1 MVFFPVRGG
10 EMENSLKELRLK
22 SRMTQKE
29 AADYLKVSLRTYKTY
44 ENDPEKVSSIK
55 YAYMVEQ
62 LQKLVF
68 VDETHGILD
77 IEAIR
82 DVCLDVLP
90 EYGVKYCYL
99 FGSYAKG
106 SASETS
112 DVDLLISSEVSG
124 LKFYGIVEK
133 LKNALKKNVDLL
145 NVQQLNGNSDLLN
158 EILRYGVKI
167 YG

>member
-1 MVFFPVRGG
+1 
-10 EMENSLKELRLK
+10 MENSLKELRLK

-44 ENDPEKVSSIK
+44 ENDSEKISSIK

-62 LQKLVF
+62 MQKLVF
-68 VDETHGILD
+68 VDETHGVLD
-77 IEAIR
+77 VEAIR

-90 EYGVKYCYL
+90 EYGIKYCYL

>member
-1 MVFFPVRGG
+1 
-10 EMENSLKELRLK
+10 MENSLKELRLK

-44 ENDPEKVSSIK
+44 ENDLEKISSIK

-62 LQKLVF
+62 MQKLVF

-77 IEAIR
+77 IETIR

-112 DVDLLISSEVSG
+112 DIDLLISSEVSG

-145 NVQQLNGNSDLLN
+145 SVKQLNGNSDLLN